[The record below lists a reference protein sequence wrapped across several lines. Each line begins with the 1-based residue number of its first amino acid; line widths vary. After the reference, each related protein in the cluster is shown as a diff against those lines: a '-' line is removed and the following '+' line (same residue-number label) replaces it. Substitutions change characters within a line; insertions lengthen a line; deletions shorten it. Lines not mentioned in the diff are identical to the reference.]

1 MTTFRQ
7 KLLKVLYPI
16 IRFAGKFGNNGTIL
30 QNEQGLKPVDSIYD
44 FDVELINGK
53 TISLSQ
59 FKGENL
65 IIVNTA
71 SDCGYAGQYEE
82 LQALYE
88 KYGDKLMIIAFP
100 SNDFAEQE
108 KYSDAA
114 IESFC
119 QINYGVKFLVAKK
132 SVVLSKENQHP
143 VFNWLT
149 KSKHNGW
156 NNHNPDWNFSKYF
169 INKEGTMTHYFGP
182 SVSPLDPKI
191 TNLIN

>member
-16 IRFAGKFGNNGTIL
+16 IRFAGRFGNNGTIL
-30 QNEQGLKPVDSIYD
+30 KNEQGLKPVDSIYD
-44 FDVELINGK
+44 FDVELIIGK

-59 FKGENL
+59 FKGKNL

-71 SDCGYAGQYEE
+71 SDCGYAGQYQE

-88 KYGDKLMIIAFP
+88 KYGNKLMIIAFP

-114 IESFC
+114 IQSFC

-132 SVVLSKENQHP
+132 AVVSSKENQHP
-143 VFNWLT
+143 VFKWLT
-149 KSKHNGW
+149 NSQRNGW

-182 SVSPLDPKI
+182 SISPLDTKI
-191 TNLIN
+191 INLIN